1 MWHRWEGRHL
11 VLLRLDAPKKAN
23 AREVRR
29 ECVCVCVSVGGHSVR
44 GKGIVIE
51 WVVHGGELLKGD
63 NI

>member
-1 MWHRWEGRHL
+1 L